1 MENDFN
7 AEYSKRC
14 QKVEKVT
21 EEKEEGTWMS
31 WKQVTD
37 IDGEALEKAQ
47 IACGKI
53 ETRLHKRLDHDHAY
67 VQDMPAELKL
77 EYKKVEDSAK

>member
-1 MENDFN
+1 
-7 AEYSKRC
+7 
-14 QKVEKVT
+14 
-21 EEKEEGTWMS
+21 MS

-53 ETRLHKRLDHDHAY
+53 ETRLHQMLDHDHAY
-67 VQDMPAELKL
+67 VKGMPAELKH
-77 EYKKVEDSAK
+77 EYKKVEDSSTY